1 VNNQQDGFPAA
12 ASARDLG
19 LQLLHRLR
27 NSLARMRDVYLSHG
41 LTYKACVTSAGADL
55 KLACWCPDPCF
66 GVCCFDADM
75 DYILPKNAASIKSR
89 AVQSSRLPLT
99 CFQLKLAWKVEET
112 VHDVLRHDIGRAP
125 GI

>member
-41 LTYKACVTSAGADL
+41 LTYKACVTSPGADL
-55 KLACWCPDPCF
+55 KLALLL
-66 GVCCFDADM
+66 A
-75 DYILPKNAASIKSR
+75 
-89 AVQSSRLPLT
+89 RL
-99 CFQLKLAWKVEET
+99 
-112 VHDVLRHDIGRAP
+112 R
-125 GI
+125 